1 MIRSLLKW
9 STIVNK
15 RRTEQMEKD
24 AVVLYHNRPDEETT
38 GTESI
43 YFALYRNSRTG
54 SMEYHCAS
62 HGV

>member
-1 MIRSLLKW
+1 MG
-9 STIVNK
+9 
-15 RRTEQMEKD
+15 KD

-54 SMEYHCAS
+54 SMEYQCAS